1 MEQDELLRRVVD
13 ILEELGFTEEW
24 RAVLDRIGGR

>member
-13 ILEELGFTEEW
+13 TLEVWKLILGS
-24 RAVLDRIGGR
+24 GGGEKAGRQR